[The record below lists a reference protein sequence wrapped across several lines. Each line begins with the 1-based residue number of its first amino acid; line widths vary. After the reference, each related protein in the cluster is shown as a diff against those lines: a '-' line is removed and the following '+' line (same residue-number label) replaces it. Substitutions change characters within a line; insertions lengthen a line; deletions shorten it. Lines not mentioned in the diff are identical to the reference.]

1 MARTEAL
8 MPDAKTRRG
17 HIRRALINWAAGT
30 VVTVVVFL
38 VIAPQ
43 LSSWRVLPPIA
54 SDRAGE
60 IDSVLLLFTL
70 LSIPVFMLVVIFA
83 GYGVFTF
90 NSRGR
95 SAQDGP
101 VMRGDRRLQ
110 VTWVVVSVLLV
121 SFLFGYGLY
130 FLDQVDAA
138 PSGNVLNV
146 NVTGEQWLWNYSYP
160 QYNDVSGTTLEL
172 PVGRPVLFTIHSIDV
187 QHSFWVPSLGIKQDA
202 VPGETTHIS
211 ATPSVIGDYVVR
223 CAELCGI
230 YHAYMETPVHV
241 VSASDFDAWIAQQQ
255 AEQQAE
261 QQQSGSRFHTT
272 PGIALVLIADKR
284 PFGANEG

>member
-1 MARTEAL
+1 MN
-8 MPDAKTRRG
+8 DAHTRRG
-17 HIRRALINWAAGT
+17 HIRRAFIIWVAAT
-30 VVTVVVFL
+30 AVTLVVFL
-38 VIAPQ
+38 VLAPQ
-43 LSSWRVLPPIA
+43 LSSWGVLPPIA
-54 SDRAGE
+54 SDRTGE
-60 IDSVLLLFTL
+60 IDNVLFLFTL

-146 NVTGEQWLWNYSYP
+146 TVTGEQWLWNYSYP
-160 QYNDVSGTTLEL
+160 QYHDVSGTTLEL
-172 PVGRPVLFTIHSIDV
+172 PVGRPVRFTIHSIDV
-187 QHSFWVPSLGIKQDA
+187 QHSFWIPSLGIKQDA

-241 VSASDFDAWIAQQQ
+241 VSAADFDAWIAQQQ
-255 AEQQAE
+255 AEQQ
-261 QQQSGSRFHTT
+261 QSGSHFHEA
-272 PGIALVLIADKR
+272 PAVALVRIADKR
-284 PFGANEG
+284 PFGAYEG